1 MLKLFEIDSGAEQ
14 DWFAATSADEA
25 LRLYRNHYG
34 LSDRDMDGV
43 KAGEVATPE
52 SVEVYT
58 DEIDADTEEPVT
70 RTAVEVMAEMKR
82 GGLVC
87 STCE

>member
-1 MLKLFEIDSGAEQ
+1 MKLFEIDSGAEQ
-14 DWFAATSADEA
+14 DWFAASSQEEA

-34 LSDRDMDGV
+34 LSDSDMDGV
-43 KAGEVATPE
+43 TAGEVAEPDA
-52 SVEVYT
+52 VEVYT
-58 DEIDADTEEPVT
+58 DETDTETDEPVT
-70 RTAVEVMAEMKR
+70 KTAAEVMAEMKH

>member
-14 DWFAATSADEA
+14 DWFAATSPDEA
-25 LRLYRNHYG
+25 LRLYRSHYG
-34 LSDRDMDGV
+34 LSDRDMEGV
-43 KAGEVATPE
+43 EASEVAKPE

-58 DEIDADTEEPVT
+58 DEIDAETEEPVT
-70 RTAVEVMAEMKR
+70 RTAVEVMADMKC

-87 STCE
+87 STYE